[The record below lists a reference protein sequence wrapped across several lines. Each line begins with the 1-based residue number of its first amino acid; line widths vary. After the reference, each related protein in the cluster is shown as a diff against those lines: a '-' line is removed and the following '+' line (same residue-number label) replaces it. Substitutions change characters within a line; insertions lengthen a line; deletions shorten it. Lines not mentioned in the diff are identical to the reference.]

1 MSPYKS
7 YDAVAAKAFS
17 GSTLEEL
24 ENDLNRWLEANPC
37 NVIHLAYQHT
47 PNAGGKVYSCL
58 IMYSLVE
65 YEVEM

>member
-17 GSTLEEL
+17 SNTLEEL
-24 ENDLNRWLEANPC
+24 ENDLNKWLENNPC

-47 PNAGGKVYSCL
+47 PEASGEIYSCL
-58 IMYSLVE
+58 IVYSLVE